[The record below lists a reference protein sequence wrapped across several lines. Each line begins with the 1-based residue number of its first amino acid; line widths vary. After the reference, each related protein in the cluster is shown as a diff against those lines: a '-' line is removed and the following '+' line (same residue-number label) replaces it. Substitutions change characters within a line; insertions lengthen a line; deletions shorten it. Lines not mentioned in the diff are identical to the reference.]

1 MSTSVRLSAP
11 ADPGPN
17 ENPRKAIHWSRGKK
31 ATFFYGG
38 VEGWRRLPFPF
49 RILLNQ
55 GLMFISSFIKE
66 KQGQER
72 MEHPDH
78 LYLGVCEVGGF
89 RSRQDVCRLRQ
100 GRKPEELEKTL
111 FNKGL
116 L

>member
-38 VEGWRRLPFPF
+38 VEGSRRLPFPF

-66 KQGQER
+66 AGAGAEWSARTIFILKSAR
-72 MEHPDH
+72 WVD
-78 LYLGVCEVGGF
+78 LGASEMCAGW
-89 RSRQDVCRLRQ
+89 SR
-100 GRKPEELEKTL
+100 EESQR
-111 FNKGL
+111 N
-116 L
+116 